1 MRLVEGHGPPH
12 DESALP
18 TRYWSPAVSR
28 PSPQSKRS
36 SVKTSKPTSRGSV
49 RRRASSAL
57 VESTMLESVLDRILV
72 NRLRPL
78 RADATAARKAF
89 EEQVT
94 LRVEADARAIRL
106 EAEAQRLRGRV
117 DELEQELTTA
127 QQRRSGWFRRRAIV
141 AQPAA
146 QAAAQP
152 GKA

>member
-36 SVKTSKPTSRGSV
+36 SVKTSKPTARGSV
-49 RRRASSAL
+49 RRRAGAAL
-57 VESTMLESVLDRILV
+57 IESTMLESVLDRILV

-89 EEQVT
+89 EEQVM
-94 LRVEADARAIRL
+94 LRVEADARATRL
-106 EAEAQRLRGRV
+106 EAEAQGLRIRV
-117 DELEQELTTA
+117 ADLEQQLEMS
-127 QQRRSGWFRRRAIV
+127 QQRGTWFRRRTL
-141 AQPAA
+141 AA
-146 QAAAQP
+146 RTSEA
-152 GKA
+152 